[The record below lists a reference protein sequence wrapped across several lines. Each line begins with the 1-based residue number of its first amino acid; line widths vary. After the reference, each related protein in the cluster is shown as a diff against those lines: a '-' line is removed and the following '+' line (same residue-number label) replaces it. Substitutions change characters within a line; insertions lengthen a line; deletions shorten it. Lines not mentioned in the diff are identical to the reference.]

1 MAKAKKKSTKKVGRG
16 KLRNLLF
23 ANRRNIRE
31 LEALGVSRS
40 ELRTAV
46 ASVRRDGE
54 FPTEESPGMLAG
66 LIAAELADNPKVEL
80 PREFNWDKLIEL
92 LERLMPLI
100 QAWISGCGI

>member
-1 MAKAKKKSTKKVGRG
+1 MAKAKKKTTKRANRG
-16 KLRNLLF
+16 TLRKLLF
-23 ANRRNIRE
+23 KNRRNIKE
-31 LEALGVSRS
+31 LEKLGVSRS

-46 ASVRRDGE
+46 TTVRRDGE